1 MSKLNEAI
9 DLIIEKFELKTSRKK
24 LLEHLV
30 EKKIIKKRKLSDYN
44 KFVGICSKELKEK
57 KSNENLMKYASIKWK
72 TSVLNKKNKEIFDIE
87 LYNKLILNSTLRGIN
102 AFRNNVSRLASGSV

>member
-1 MSKLNEAI
+1 MSKFNEAI
-9 DLIIEKFELKTSRKK
+9 DLIIKKFDLKTCRKK

-44 KFVGICSKELKEK
+44 KFVRICSKELKEK

-87 LYNKLILNSTLRGIN
+87 LYNKLILNSTLVGIN
-102 AFRNNVSRLASGSV
+102 AIGNNVSRIVSGSM